1 MKAAI
6 FEITSL
12 SKKIVDFGDK
22 LIENMNNSFMAH
34 SIEMQ
39 IPKTQVIKTD
49 VEFII
54 KKDGKLLGR
63 LNISQGNLEWIP
75 SGNSVKKYRL
85 RWGALDTIMRK
96 YGKPGE
102 IH

>member
-1 MKAAI
+1 
-6 FEITSL
+6 
-12 SKKIVDFGDK
+12 
-22 LIENMNNSFMAH
+22 
-34 SIEMQ
+34 
-39 IPKTQVIKTD
+39 VIKTD

-85 RWGALDTIMRK
+85 RWGALDTVMRR